1 MKQIQTIE
9 QLSLTSLNVSEYNNF
24 MTRVKT
30 LIDNAG
36 VDKLGIEQADYDEFL
51 ADLGIIDQLVKQS
64 RASEITAQLEELD
77 TQRDS
82 LLTYIFDTVNNAT
95 RLPIDAMKQ
104 AATSLQL
111 VIKPYTGIQRIA
123 TQQETAQISGLLLDL
138 AGNMAQN
145 VTTLGLD
152 DMVAQLKQ
160 ANDSYAALTDERTQA
175 GAAGKLES
183 NKTVRAR
190 MDDEYAALCNIAF
203 ANSVVNPTDE
213 TAAFVRDLNAT
224 IGEVKTRYNQRR
236 AQAAGSTEADTTDD
250 ADAL

>member
-1 MKQIQTIE
+1 MKTIVTIQEIN
-9 QLSLTSLNVSEYNNF
+9 LHVLNVSEYNNF
-24 MTRVKT
+24 MTRVRT

-36 VDKLGIEQADYDEFL
+36 LDKLGIEQADYDEFL
-51 ADLGIIDQLVKQS
+51 ADLGIIEQLVKQS

-95 RLPIDAMKQ
+95 RLPIEAMKR
-104 AATSLQL
+104 AATSLQM
-111 VIKPYTGIQRIA
+111 VIKPYAGIQRTA
-123 TQQETAQISGLLLDL
+123 MQQETAQINGLLLDL
-138 AGNMAQN
+138 AGNMAAN

-175 GAAGKLES
+175 GATNKLENS
-183 NKTVRAR
+183 KTVRAR
-190 MDDEYAALCNIAF
+190 MDNAYTTLCHIAF
-203 ANSVVNPTDE
+203 ANSVVNPSE
-213 TAAFVRDLNAT
+213 QTAAFVRDLNAT

-236 AQAAGSTEADTTDD
+236 AQAAGSTD
-250 ADAL
+250 AE

>member
-36 VDKLGIEQADYDEFL
+36 LDKLGIEQADYDEF
-51 ADLGIIDQLVKQS
+51 
-64 RASEITAQLEELD
+64 
-77 TQRDS
+77 
-82 LLTYIFDTVNNAT
+82 
-95 RLPIDAMKQ
+95 
-104 AATSLQL
+104 
-111 VIKPYTGIQRIA
+111 
-123 TQQETAQISGLLLDL
+123 L

-160 ANDSYAALTDERTQA
+160 ANDTYAALTDERTQA

-183 NKTVRAR
+183 SKTVRTR

-236 AQAAGSTEADTTDD
+236 AQAAGSTEADTTGDN
-250 ADAL
+250 AL

>member
-36 VDKLGIEQADYDEFL
+36 LDKLGIEQADYDEFL

-123 TQQETAQISGLLLDL
+123 TQQETAQISGLCS
-138 AGNMAQN
+138 
-145 VTTLGLD
+145 TWPETWP
-152 DMVAQLKQ
+152 
-160 ANDSYAALTDERTQA
+160 
-175 GAAGKLES
+175 
-183 NKTVRAR
+183 KT
-190 MDDEYAALCNIAF
+190 
-203 ANSVVNPTDE
+203 
-213 TAAFVRDLNAT
+213 
-224 IGEVKTRYNQRR
+224 
-236 AQAAGSTEADTTDD
+236 
-250 ADAL
+250 